1 MVRCRRDEVAEH
13 LQAADLAVPFM
24 ARLDAATLARAH
36 RLKLILQ
43 YGVGLEGVDVA
54 AVCTCPYGLQGVVT
68 VRGSPLP

>member
-54 AVCTCPYGLQGVVT
+54 AVRARAHGLA
-68 VRGSPLP
+68 GSLGALW